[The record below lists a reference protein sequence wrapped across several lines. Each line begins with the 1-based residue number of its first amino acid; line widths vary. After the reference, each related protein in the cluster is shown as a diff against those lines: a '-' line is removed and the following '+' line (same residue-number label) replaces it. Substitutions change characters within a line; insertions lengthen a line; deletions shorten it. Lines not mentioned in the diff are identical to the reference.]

1 MSDVDWESRYQN
13 QDTPWDKGIAH
24 PALDGL
30 MGRFSDTKNAIVV
43 PGCGRGWD
51 LLALA
56 KAFPAREL
64 IGVDLSLSAVV
75 AARELCIDFPH
86 VQVHHADF
94 FDASSWAGDCQVGAI
109 WEHTCFCAIP
119 PELRDAYAKTVSQI
133 LPTGGKLVGV
143 FFTEMDDENSGPPWN
158 CGLADLQV
166 HFGSSFAMEIGD
178 GSHRTFSSRQGEER
192 VIVMTRTGNQSFG

>member
-13 QDTPWDKGIAH
+13 ADTPWDKGECH
-24 PALDGL
+24 PALADLIDHFLNSEG
-30 MGRFSDTKNAIVV
+30 AIIV

-56 KAFPAREL
+56 KAYPTRII

-75 AARELCIDFPH
+75 AARELCVDFPH

-94 FDASSWAGDCQVGAI
+94 FDTISWLGNYEVSGI

-119 PELRDAYAKTVSQI
+119 PELRDDYAKTVNQI
-133 LPTGGKLVGV
+133 LPSGGILAGV
-143 FFTEMDDENSGPPWN
+143 FFTDMDDERSGPPWN
-158 CGLADLQV
+158 CPVDEVIQRFESA
-166 HFGSSFAMEIGD
+166 FTIEFGD
-178 GSHRTFSSRQGEER
+178 GSHPTFPSRQGEER
-192 VIVMTRTGNQSFG
+192 LIVMTKRGNLA

>member
-13 QDTPWDKGIAH
+13 ADTPWDKGESH
-24 PALDGL
+24 PALADL
-30 MGRFSDTKNAIVV
+30 IDRFSDREGAIIV

-56 KAFPAREL
+56 KAYPTRTI

-75 AARELCIDFPH
+75 AARELCADFPH

-94 FDASSWAGDCQVGAI
+94 FDTTSWLGHCVVGGI

-119 PELRDAYAKTVSQI
+119 PALRDDYAKTVSQI
-133 LPTGGKLVGV
+133 LPSGGVLAGV
-143 FFTEMDDENSGPPWN
+143 FFTDMDDGSSGPPWN
-158 CGLADLQV
+158 CAVDEVKQR
-166 HFGSSFAMEIGD
+166 FASAFTIEFGD
-178 GSHRTFSSRQGEER
+178 GVHPTFPSRQGEER
-192 VIVMTRTGNQSFG
+192 LIVMTKRDC